1 MVRVLAI
8 EQVLQ
13 AVGEVSARVA
23 RGAGLRGK
31 EWQVLAWLGER
42 GQCTGRELAHLT
54 CRRRQEIH
62 RTLQGLSAEF
72 LVERLSGDSRRTVLW
87 QLTNDGYF
95 KFSLI
100 RDLSSDL
107 DALIQ
112 AEFKADLPQLLES
125 LRRLRDVMRSGRVTY
140 TDLAFSPP
148 PARFQ
153 RWNPDH

>member
-13 AVGEVSARVA
+13 AVGEVSARVT

-87 QLTNDGYF
+87 QLTNEGYF

-100 RDLSSDL
+100 KDLSRGL
-107 DALIQ
+107 DDLIQ
-112 AEFKADLPQLLES
+112 AEFRGDLPKLLEW
-125 LRRLRDVMRSGRVTY
+125 LQRLRDVMRSGRITY
-140 TDLAFSPP
+140 ADLSLSAP
-148 PARFQ
+148 PACFQ